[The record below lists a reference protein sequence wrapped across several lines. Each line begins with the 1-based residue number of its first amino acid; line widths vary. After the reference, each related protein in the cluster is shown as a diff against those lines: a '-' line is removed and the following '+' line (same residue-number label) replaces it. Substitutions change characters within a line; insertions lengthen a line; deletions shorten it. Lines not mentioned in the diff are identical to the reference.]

1 MRRNAHFR
9 TESMH
14 NEAKKGRTVGH
25 FPCGLKIA
33 AWEVFDPIDTPLPQ

>member
-25 FPCGLKIA
+25 FPCGLN
-33 AWEVFDPIDTPLPQ
+33 PIDTPLPQ